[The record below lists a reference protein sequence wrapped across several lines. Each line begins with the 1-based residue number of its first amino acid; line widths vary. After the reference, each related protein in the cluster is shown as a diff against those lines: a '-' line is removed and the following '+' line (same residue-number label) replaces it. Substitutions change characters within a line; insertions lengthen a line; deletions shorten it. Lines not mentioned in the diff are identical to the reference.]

1 MKTSSALVTLA
12 LLQALCIC
20 LGKWRHIFIHTVSIF
35 IPLQLPVFNQ
45 PIHLLIH
52 LAVQAQRAPSQAAQ
66 NFCRANKG
74 KAGAVFAHEE
84 YCDYYYEC
92 DEATDEPLLQA
103 CPNGLAFA
111 GFRRGLTSNCD
122 YPHRV
127 ACPDGTRV
135 IGRK

>member
-1 MKTSSALVTLA
+1 M
-12 LLQALCIC
+12 
-20 LGKWRHIFIHTVSIF
+20 
-35 IPLQLPVFNQ
+35 
-45 PIHLLIH
+45 
-52 LAVQAQRAPSQAAQ
+52 QAQRAPSQAAQ

-74 KAGAVFAHEE
+74 KVGAVFAHEE

-111 GFRRGLTSNCD
+111 GFRRGLTSHCD

-127 ACPDGTRV
+127 SCPDGTRT
-135 IGRK
+135 IGRKYNKLVKKEEEEDKKFHSNIN